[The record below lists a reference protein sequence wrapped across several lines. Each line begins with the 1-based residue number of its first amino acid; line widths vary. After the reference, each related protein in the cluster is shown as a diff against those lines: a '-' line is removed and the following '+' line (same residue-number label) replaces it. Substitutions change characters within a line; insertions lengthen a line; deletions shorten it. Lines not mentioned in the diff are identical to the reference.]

1 MVESYWVIE
10 HRIVSPGLDEL
21 GGSALTNKN
30 LAVPECGTQDLPV
43 AKVPAISI
51 VFLSHALVWAAIIGA
66 SAICIGVN
74 PLDYS
79 GYTDCR
85 PAYINAVQSM
95 MDLVTKKAAEGSVIV
110 LHAPLVEKSKAEI
123 IKTGME
129 QRVDFGLIVS
139 CYQADEGGNAC
150 GLCDSCR
157 PRKQGFAD
165 AQLCDPTWHR

>member
-1 MVESYWVIE
+1 M
-10 HRIVSPGLDEL
+10 
-21 GGSALTNKN
+21 A
-30 LAVPECGTQDLPV
+30 
-43 AKVPAISI
+43 
-51 VFLSHALVWAAIIGA
+51 WAEVVDA

-74 PLDYS
+74 SLDCS
-79 GYTDCR
+79 GYPDFW
-85 PAYINAVQSM
+85 PVDINAVQSM